1 MSSLKAS
8 YVRVLCC
15 LCHTNKIRDICLIRN
30 RTDSAPCSWQDTWCA
45 DTLRHVRLTALA
57 LTSHSGKEKT
67 GWGKE
72 RSVGTGYLF
81 LWGGCLFASICEW
94 NCQPWLDVFM
104 PYVSSC
110 LLSYLLSGTWEKWG
124 HAWQILIFLSEVSFT
139 LKRRDRGRRINMTV
153 VLFAFKEAG

>member
-67 GWGKE
+67 GWEKE

-81 LWGGCLFASICEW
+81 LWGGLFVCFLVCFNLWMKLSAMAWCFHAL
-94 NCQPWLDVFM
+94 CKFM
-104 PYVSSC
+104 LAQLSPLWHLRKMRSC
-110 LLSYLLSGTWEKWG
+110 LTDPDISIW
-124 HAWQILIFLSEVSFT
+124 SF
-139 LKRRDRGRRINMTV
+139 
-153 VLFAFKEAG
+153 FHFKEKRQG